1 MTMKLHET
9 DRSGKDF
16 GHLVISIA
24 LMVVI
29 ASALILFGTAGTSD
43 GAVGDTQT
51 IGGLEYEI
59 TGSSEVELVG
69 FSVEPTSSLDVPST
83 VTIDGS
89 TYNVTSIGE
98 RSFFDCSGITEVALG
113 VNIESIG
120 EAAFAGCTGIEEI
133 SFGSDSFPSV
143 EYGSLA
149 TGSYF
154 YVTTP
159 GWDPYAILNDE
170 SLMIFS
176 SDGAYSGTAV
186 WRNPPEQE
194 LGTRFEYSGLGFRFY
209 ETWCVA
215 VTYNGD
221 VEGDITIPSTVV
233 YDGYSYAV
241 TKIEAA
247 FTDCKY
253 LTEVTIPPTVT
264 VLGSNCFA
272 GTGLEFVVIPG
283 YVETLQGDCF
293 TDCKDLTTVILNSGT
308 QKIGSNTFAGCT
320 SLVSIDIPASIITID
335 NNAFD
340 GCTSLTSVCFEGSEP
355 PEMDSD
361 AFSTGTTILV
371 DTPGWNPVTAM
382 ADCID
387 ENTTVVWSVTT
398 LTFLSDPVSDGVVAP
413 SKSNGLSRRE

>member
-1 MTMKLHET
+1 MHET
-9 DRSGKDF
+9 CRCPKDF
-16 GHLVISIA
+16 GRLVRSVSLMA
-24 LMVVI
+24 LV
-29 ASALILFGTAGTSD
+29 ASALIIFGMAGTSD
-43 GAVGDTQT
+43 GAVGDTLT
-51 IGGLEYEI
+51 AGGLEYKI
-59 TGSSEVELVG
+59 TGSSEVELIG
-69 FSVEPTSSLDVPST
+69 YSVEPTSSFIIPSAVTLD
-83 VTIDGS
+83 DS
-89 TYNVTSIGE
+89 TYKVTSIGE
-98 RSFFDCSGITEVALG
+98 RAFFNCSGVTEVTLG
-113 VNIESIG
+113 SNIESIG
-120 EAAFAGCTGIEEI
+120 ESAFAGCTGIEEF
-133 SFGSDSFPSV
+133 SFESESFPSV
-143 EYGSLA
+143 EYGSFA

-154 YVTTP
+154 YVNTP
-159 GWDPYAILNDE
+159 GWDPYAILDDE
-170 SLMIFS
+170 SLFILT
-176 SDGAYSGTAV
+176 DYGAYSGTAV

-194 LGTRFEYSGLGFRFY
+194 LGTVFEYYGLSFRFH
-209 ETWCVA
+209 ETWSVE
-215 VTYNGD
+215 VIYNGD
-221 VEGDITIPSTVV
+221 VGGEVMIPSVVV
-233 YDGYSYAV
+233 YDGCSYAV
-241 TKIEAA
+241 TKIGAA
-247 FTDCKY
+247 FTDCKS
-253 LTEVTIPPTVT
+253 LTGVTIPSTVT

-283 YVETLQGDCF
+283 CVRTMQGDCF
-293 TDCKDLTTVILNSGT
+293 VQCTDLTTVILNSGT

-398 LTFLSDPVSDGVVAP
+398 LTFLSDPLSDGVVAP